1 MNKVT
6 WIMNHFIK
14 ATRKDEMAYRS
25 MLQDARNGNL
35 IKIRNGVYGTIDS
48 LTGGM
53 IDIEKIIPGGIIC
66 LYSAWH
72 IYHMTTQ
79 IPDSF
84 YVAINRKRGVKVP
97 KILDIKLVYQTEALL
112 NIGVVQEEIEGIKI
126 NIYNRERC
134 VCDAIKYRNKIGLD
148 VMAEIL
154 DAYLKYEHR
163 NLPLLIEYAK
173 KLRVFNTLSTY
184 LNVKL

>member
-1 MNKVT
+1 MS
-6 WIMNHFIK
+6 
-14 ATRKDEMAYRS
+14 YRAL
-25 MLQDARNGNL
+25 LQEARDGNL

-79 IPDSF
+79 IPDAF

-97 KILDIKLVYQTEALL
+97 DMLDIKLVYQSDSILG
-112 NIGVVQEEIEGIKI
+112 IGVIQEEIEGIKI

-134 VCDAIKYRNKIGLD
+134 VCDAIKYRNKIGID

-154 DAYLKYEHR
+154 DAYLKFEHR
-163 NLPLLIEYAK
+163 NLSLLSEYAK

>member
-1 MNKVT
+1 
-6 WIMNHFIK
+6 MNHFIK
-14 ATRKDEMAYRS
+14 ADRANEMAYRS
-25 MLQDARNGNL
+25 LLLEAKNGNL

-48 LTGGM
+48 LSGGM

-79 IPDSF
+79 IPDSY
-84 YVAINRKRGVKVP
+84 YVAISRKRGVKVP
-97 KILDIKLVYQTEALL
+97 DILDIKLVYQSDSLL
-112 NIGVVQEEIEGIKI
+112 PIGVVQEEIEGIKI

-134 VCDAIKYRNKIGLD
+134 VCDAIKYRNKIGVD

-154 DAYLKYEHR
+154 DSYLKYERR
-163 NLPLLIEYAK
+163 NLSLLTEYAK
-173 KLRVFNTLSTY
+173 KLRVFNTLLNY
-184 LNVKL
+184 LNVIL

>member
-1 MNKVT
+1 
-6 WIMNHFIK
+6 MNHFIK
-14 ATRKDEMAYRS
+14 AERTDEMTYRAL
-25 MLQDARNGNL
+25 LQEARDGNL

-79 IPDSF
+79 IPDAF
-84 YVAINRKRGVKVP
+84 YVAIHRKRRVKVP
-97 KILDIKLVYQTEALL
+97 DMLDVKLVYQSDSILG
-112 NIGVVQEEIEGIKI
+112 IGVIQEEIEGIKI

-134 VCDAIKYRNKIGLD
+134 VCDAIKYRNKIGID

-163 NLPLLIEYAK
+163 NLYLLSEYAK

>member
-1 MNKVT
+1 
-6 WIMNHFIK
+6 MNHFIK
-14 ATRKDEMAYRS
+14 AERTNEMTYRAL
-25 MLQDARNGNL
+25 LQEARDGTL

-66 LYSAWH
+66 LYSAWN

-79 IPDSF
+79 IPDAF

-97 KILDIKLVYQTEALL
+97 DMLDIKLIYQSDSILG
-112 NIGVVQEEIEGIKI
+112 IGVIQEEIEGIKI

-134 VCDAIKYRNKIGLD
+134 VCDAIKYRNKIGID

-163 NLPLLIEYAK
+163 NLSLLSEYAK
-173 KLRVFNTLSTY
+173 KLRVYNTLSIY

>member
-1 MNKVT
+1 MS
-6 WIMNHFIK
+6 HFIK
-14 ATRKDEMAYRS
+14 AERIDEMAYRAL
-25 MLQDARNGNL
+25 LQEARDGNL

-53 IDIEKIIPGGIIC
+53 IDIEKIIPGGIVC

-72 IYHMTTQ
+72 IYHMTTL
-79 IPDSF
+79 IPDAF
-84 YVAINRKRGVKVP
+84 YVAISRKRGVKVP
-97 KILDIKLVYQTEALL
+97 DILDIKLVYQSDSLL
-112 NIGVVQEEIEGIKI
+112 DIGAVQEEIEGINI

-134 VCDAIKYRNKIGLD
+134 VCDAIKYRNKIGID

-154 DAYLKYEHR
+154 DSYLKYEHR
-163 NLPLLIEYAK
+163 NLSLLIEYAK
-173 KLRVFNTLSTY
+173 KLRVYNTLSTY

>member
-1 MNKVT
+1 
-6 WIMNHFIK
+6 MNHFIK
-14 ATRKDEMAYRS
+14 AERTDEMTYRAL
-25 MLQDARNGNL
+25 LQEARDGNL

-79 IPDSF
+79 IPDAF

-97 KILDIKLVYQTEALL
+97 DILDIKLVYQSDSILG
-112 NIGVVQEEIEGIKI
+112 IGVIQEEIEGIRI

-134 VCDAIKYRNKIGLD
+134 VCDAIKYRNMIGID
-148 VMAEIL
+148 VMAEIH
-154 DAYLKYEHR
+154 DAYLKYEHT
-163 NLPLLIEYAK
+163 NLYLLSEYAK

>member
-1 MNKVT
+1 MAHPKRRQSHT
-6 WIMNHFIK
+6 RTAKRRTHDK
-14 ATRKDEMAYRS
+14 AVAPTLA
-25 MLQDARNGNL
+25 
-35 IKIRNGVYGTIDS
+35 
-48 LTGGM
+48 
-53 IDIEKIIPGGIIC
+53 IC
-66 LYSAWH
+66 PNCGAWH

-79 IPDSF
+79 IPDAF

-97 KILDIKLVYQTEALL
+97 DMLNIKLVYQSDSILG
-112 NIGVVQEEIEGIKI
+112 IGVIQEEIEGIKI

-134 VCDAIKYRNKIGLD
+134 VCDAIKYRNKIGID

-154 DAYLKYEHR
+154 DAYLKFEHR
-163 NLPLLIEYAK
+163 NLSLLSEYAK

>member
-1 MNKVT
+1 
-6 WIMNHFIK
+6 MNHFIK
-14 ATRKDEMAYRS
+14 AERTDEMTYRAL
-25 MLQDARNGNL
+25 LQEARDGNL

-79 IPDSF
+79 IPDAF

-97 KILDIKLVYQTEALL
+97 DMLDIKLVYQSDSILG
-112 NIGVVQEEIEGIKI
+112 IGVIQGEIEGIKI

-134 VCDAIKYRNKIGLD
+134 VCDAIKYRNKIGID

-163 NLPLLIEYAK
+163 NLYLLSEYAK

>member
-1 MNKVT
+1 MT
-6 WIMNHFIK
+6 HFIK
-14 ATRKDEMAYRS
+14 ADRTDEMAYRR
-25 MLQDARNGNL
+25 LLRKAKNGNL

-53 IDIEKIIPGGIIC
+53 IDIDKIIPGGIIC

-79 IPDSF
+79 IPDSY
-84 YVAINRKRGVKVP
+84 YVAISRKRGVRVP
-97 KILDIKLVYQTEALL
+97 DMLDIKLVYQSDSLL
-112 NIGVVQEEIEGIKI
+112 HIGVAHEEIEGIKI

-134 VCDAIKYRNKIGLD
+134 VCDAIKYRNKIGID

-154 DAYLKYEHR
+154 DAYLNYERR
-163 NLPLLIEYAK
+163 NLPLLTDYAK
-173 KLRVFNTLSTY
+173 KLRVFNTLLNY

>member
-1 MNKVT
+1 
-6 WIMNHFIK
+6 MNHFIK
-14 ATRKDEMAYRS
+14 AERTDEMSYRAL
-25 MLQDARNGNL
+25 LQEARDGNL

-79 IPDSF
+79 IPDAF
-84 YVAINRKRGVKVP
+84 YVAINRKRRVKVP
-97 KILDIKLVYQTEALL
+97 DMLDVKLVYQSDSILG
-112 NIGVVQEEIEGIKI
+112 IGVIQEEIEGIKI

-134 VCDAIKYRNKIGLD
+134 VCDAIKYRNKIGID

-154 DAYLKYEHR
+154 DAYLKFEHR
-163 NLPLLIEYAK
+163 NLSLLSEYAK

>member
-1 MNKVT
+1 
-6 WIMNHFIK
+6 MNHFIK
-14 ATRKDEMAYRS
+14 AERTDEMTYRAL
-25 MLQDARNGNL
+25 LQEARDGNL

-79 IPDSF
+79 IPDAF

-97 KILDIKLVYQTEALL
+97 DMLDIKLVYQSDSILG
-112 NIGVVQEEIEGIKI
+112 IGVIQEEIEGIKI

-134 VCDAIKYRNKIGLD
+134 VCDAIKYRNKIGID

-154 DAYLKYEHR
+154 DAYLKYEYR
-163 NLPLLIEYAK
+163 NLYLLSEYAK

>member
-1 MNKVT
+1 
-6 WIMNHFIK
+6 MNHFIK
-14 ATRKDEMAYRS
+14 SERTDEMAYRAL
-25 MLQDARNGNL
+25 LQEARDGNL

-53 IDIEKIIPGGIIC
+53 IDIEKIIPRGIVC

-79 IPDSF
+79 IPDAF
-84 YVAINRKRGVKVP
+84 YVAISRKRGVKVP
-97 KILDIKLVYQTEALL
+97 EMLDIKLVYQSDSILD
-112 NIGVVQEEIEGIKI
+112 IGVVKEEIEGIEI

-134 VCDAIKYRNKIGLD
+134 VCDAIKYRNKIGID
-148 VMAEIL
+148 VMAEIF
-154 DAYLKYEHR
+154 DAYLKYDRR
-163 NLPLLIEYAK
+163 NLSLLSEYAK

-184 LNVKL
+184 FNVKL

>member
-1 MNKVT
+1 
-6 WIMNHFIK
+6 MNHFIK
-14 ATRKDEMAYRS
+14 AERTDEMTYRAL
-25 MLQDARNGNL
+25 LQEARDGNL

-79 IPDSF
+79 IPDAF
-84 YVAINRKRGVKVP
+84 YVAINRKRRVKVP
-97 KILDIKLVYQTEALL
+97 DMLDVKLVYQSDSILG
-112 NIGVVQEEIEGIKI
+112 IGVIQEEIEGIKI

-134 VCDAIKYRNKIGLD
+134 VCDAIKYRNKIGID

-163 NLPLLIEYAK
+163 NLSLLSEYAK

-184 LNVKL
+184 LSVKL

>member
-1 MNKVT
+1 
-6 WIMNHFIK
+6 MNHFIK
-14 ATRKDEMAYRS
+14 AERTDEMTYRAL
-25 MLQDARNGNL
+25 LQEARDGNL

-79 IPDSF
+79 IPDAF

-97 KILDIKLVYQTEALL
+97 DMLDIKLVYQSDSILG
-112 NIGVVQEEIEGIKI
+112 IGVIQEEIEGIKI
-126 NIYNRERC
+126 NIYTF
-134 VCDAIKYRNKIGLD
+134 L
-148 VMAEIL
+148 
-154 DAYLKYEHR
+154 
-163 NLPLLIEYAK
+163 
-173 KLRVFNTLSTY
+173 
-184 LNVKL
+184 

>member
-1 MNKVT
+1 
-6 WIMNHFIK
+6 MNHFIK
-14 ATRKDEMAYRS
+14 AERTDEMTYRAL
-25 MLQDARNGNL
+25 LQEARDGNL

-79 IPDSF
+79 IPDAF
-84 YVAINRKRGVKVP
+84 YVAINRKRRVKVP
-97 KILDIKLVYQTEALL
+97 YMLDVKLVYQSDSILG
-112 NIGVVQEEIEGIKI
+112 IGVIQEEIEGIKI

-134 VCDAIKYRNKIGLD
+134 VCDAIKYRNKIGID

-163 NLPLLIEYAK
+163 NLSLLSEYAK

-184 LNVKL
+184 LSVKL

>member
-1 MNKVT
+1 
-6 WIMNHFIK
+6 MNHFIK
-14 ATRKDEMAYRS
+14 AERTDEMTYRAL
-25 MLQDARNGNL
+25 LQEVRDGNL
-35 IKIRNGVYGTIDS
+35 VKIRNGVYGTIDS

-79 IPDSF
+79 IPDAF

-97 KILDIKLVYQTEALL
+97 DMLDIKLVYQSDSILG
-112 NIGVVQEEIEGIKI
+112 IGVIQEEIEGIKI

-134 VCDAIKYRNKIGLD
+134 VCDAIKYRNKIGID

-154 DAYLKYEHR
+154 DAYLKFEHR
-163 NLPLLIEYAK
+163 NLSLLSEYAK

>member
-1 MNKVT
+1 
-6 WIMNHFIK
+6 MNHFIK
-14 ATRKDEMAYRS
+14 AERTDEMSYRAL
-25 MLQDARNGNL
+25 LQEARDGNL

-79 IPDSF
+79 IPDAF

-97 KILDIKLVYQTEALL
+97 DMLDIKLVYQSDSILG
-112 NIGVVQEEIEGIKI
+112 IGVIQEEIEGIRI

-134 VCDAIKYRNKIGLD
+134 VCDAIKYRNKIGID

-154 DAYLKYEHR
+154 DAYLKFEHR
-163 NLPLLIEYAK
+163 NLSLLSEYAK